1 MVTLG
6 ACFCGTFARMGD
18 TLDVGLGGKGVD
30 ETRVEMSGPSKPAPS
45 ATKKAA
51 DEMDPMEM
59 GMLVIS
65 GILVVAMVVFP
76 IMAFFVSEWNETNID
91 AMRSNAALF
100 EGLQCGT
107 YDGSVYTLTRGGISF
122 ARNARDEVQFLTG
135 FESACATC
143 PAVPGT
149 TYGAA
154 TPLECTGVFDSG
166 ADHATRRS
174 KTVEC
179 SGDAAFTATLEV
191 EQAIVNRVVVDSR
204 SVQANTNPWKMSG
217 GRCESGAWWEADE
230 ATGIPPGVLD
240 MRSALNRA
248 RNMYFVNNAAA
259 DGTPGVGLCYCQQ
272 CYERPGEGASSNSAG
287 TSVRCNNMW
296 AFADGKGGWNG
307 QGLEMCNY
315 APTGGWGASSL
326 V

>member
-1 MVTLG
+1 
-6 ACFCGTFARMGD
+6 MGD

-45 ATKKAA
+45 ATKKASDA
-51 DEMDPMEM
+51 MDPGEI

-65 GILVVAMVVFP
+65 GILVVAMVVLP

-149 TYGAA
+149 TYGTA

-166 ADHATRRS
+166 ANHATRRS

-204 SVQANTNPWKMSG
+204 SVQTNTNPWRVPSL
-217 GRCESGAWWEADE
+217 RCQNGEWWDATEA
-230 ATGIPPGVLD
+230 AGIPPGVLD
-240 MRSALNRA
+240 VRSALNRA
-248 RNMYFVNNAAA
+248 RNMYFVDSVAS
-259 DGTPGVGLCYCQQ
+259 DGSSGIGLCYCQQ
-272 CYERPGEGASSNSAG
+272 CHASWGRGASTNSAG
-287 TSVRCNNMW
+287 ASVRCENMA
-296 AFADGKGGWNG
+296 AFAWGFSDNG
-307 QGLEMCNY
+307 QALEMCNY
-315 APTGGWGASSL
+315 APTGGWGANTL